1 MDVDQETTEEAV
13 KTCRSDGLKRQ
24 CLDEA
29 FLGAKAQDADTQV
42 VVVNDDAV
50 PDSKGIQTLL
60 EELKAEVRRSGGRP
74 VQYLEKHCDAAGF
87 REWLQK
93 CFPGSARTSPS
104 SRTRTRTSTPKRNP

>member
-93 CFPGSARTSPS
+93 CFPGSARTSP
-104 SRTRTRTSTPKRNP
+104 TRTRTSTPKRNP